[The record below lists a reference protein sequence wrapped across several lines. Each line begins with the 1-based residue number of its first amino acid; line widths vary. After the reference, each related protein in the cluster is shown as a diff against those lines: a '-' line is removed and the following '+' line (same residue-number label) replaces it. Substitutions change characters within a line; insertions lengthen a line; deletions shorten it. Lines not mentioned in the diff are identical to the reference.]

1 MARSRATAR
10 SKDQSKDTTAASPSA
25 ARTGRATGPAT
36 GPATG
41 ATGRRNKT
49 ISESAS
55 RPTKTTTRAA
65 AAVEVKPASSRR
77 AKKNPRQ
84 TIRCYLC
91 GQVFEVSLRT
101 MSTTCTGCH
110 KAIKVEDVQVKSYL
124 PVNDLQTCGRI
135 KVTRR
140 GRVAAKRLQ
149 SGHGL
154 ICEGSV
160 EGSIET
166 DGAVELGS
174 RSSWKGSLLQSST
187 LIVADGATLHGHV
200 LVPWAREEQEAPK
213 RRRAVTGRR

>member
-1 MARSRATAR
+1 MPRSRAAA
-10 SKDQSKDTTAASPSA
+10 QSKDPSKDKTPPSPSA
-25 ARTGRATGPAT
+25 ARP
-36 GPATG
+36 
-41 ATGRRNKT
+41 ATGRRTKT
-49 ISESAS
+49 TSAA
-55 RPTKTTTRAA
+55 RPPTKTTSRAA

-149 SGHGL
+149 SGRGL

-160 EGSIET
+160 EGAIET

-174 RSSWKGSLLQSST
+174 RSSWKGPLLQSST
-187 LIVADGATLHGHV
+187 LVVADGATLHGHV
-200 LVPWAREEQEAPK
+200 LVPWAREEPDATE
-213 RRRAVTGRR
+213 RRRTVKGRR